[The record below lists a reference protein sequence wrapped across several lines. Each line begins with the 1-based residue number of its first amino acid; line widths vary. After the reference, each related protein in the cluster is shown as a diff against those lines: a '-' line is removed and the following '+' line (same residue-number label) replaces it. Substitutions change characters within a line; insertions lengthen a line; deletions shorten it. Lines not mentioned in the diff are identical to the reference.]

1 MYASAGGY
9 GKKKKKKRKKVKLTT
24 FHELTVNQN
33 DQLIFFCA
41 ECKRETVSGKCIKKY
56 VKVIEIC
63 SSSNSGIFA
72 FLAFLVQG
80 VIQNNIEERVQYSKV
95 VN

>member
-41 ECKRETVSGKCIKKY
+41 ECKRETVSGKCIKNMLRSLKSAAAATLEY
-56 VKVIEIC
+56 LP
-63 SSSNSGIFA
+63 S
-72 FLAFLVQG
+72 
-80 VIQNNIEERVQYSKV
+80 
-95 VN
+95 